1 MSMKNVGNGWRKSVE
16 RLSQAQIQ
24 AGQSAFNAL
33 NEHDKLLAE
42 IRALAVSVD
51 EVFATM
57 DMTNMEIADALG
69 KSGQDAL
76 EDGNERLMR
85 ANEQTM
91 KSAEQFAQQLQN
103 VMTAA
108 EVGSDM
114 IHRMEEDIALAQEA
128 LEELRET
135 ICFNGQE
142 CG

>member
-1 MSMKNVGNGWRKSVE
+1 M
-16 RLSQAQIQ
+16 
-24 AGQSAFNAL
+24 
-33 NEHDKLLAE
+33 
-42 IRALAVSVD
+42 SVD

-85 ANEQTM
+85 ANEQNM

>member
-1 MSMKNVGNGWRKSVE
+1 MSIKNVGNGWRESVE
-16 RLSQAQIQ
+16 RLSQAQLQ

-33 NEHDKLLAE
+33 NEHDKLLAQ
-42 IRALAVSVD
+42 IRALAMSVE
-51 EVFATM
+51 EVFSAM

-69 KSGQDAL
+69 RVTPDAV
-76 EDGNERLMR
+76 EEGNERLLR
-85 ANEQTM
+85 ANEQNM
-91 KSAEQFAQQLQN
+91 KSAEQFAQQLQI

-135 ICFNGQE
+135 ICLNGQE

>member
-16 RLSQAQIQ
+16 RLSQAQLQ
-24 AGQSAFNAL
+24 AGQSAVNAL
-33 NEHDKLLAE
+33 KEHDKLLAE

-85 ANEQTM
+85 ANEQNM